1 MGKDEIGS
9 SFEYKCGSVRA
20 IGLLVRAW
28 CSICM
33 FFLLVPILFQRGSR
47 YLLTCHRHH
56 GLGGDGN
63 DVSPGAS
70 TDKLSGDPH
79 TEMSLMSAVAEVYWN
94 VPRDVSLKIGP
105 SKNRKCREPSQNR
118 HLFIVIFRQH
128 PGFEELA
135 FPPVA
140 LYMVK
145 PAEPCG
151 IPNLVVVDV
160 LL

>member
-47 YLLTCHRHH
+47 YLLTCHLPTWRRKSC
-56 GLGGDGN
+56 

-135 FPPVA
+135 IPPVA

>member
-1 MGKDEIGS
+1 M
-9 SFEYKCGSVRA
+9 
-20 IGLLVRAW
+20 
-28 CSICM
+28 
-33 FFLLVPILFQRGSR
+33 
-47 YLLTCHRHH
+47 
-56 GLGGDGN
+56 
-63 DVSPGAS
+63 SPGAS

-79 TEMSLMSAVAEVYWN
+79 TEVSPMSAVAEVYWN

-145 PAEPCG
+145 PVEPCG
-151 IPNLVVVDV
+151 IPNLVVVGV